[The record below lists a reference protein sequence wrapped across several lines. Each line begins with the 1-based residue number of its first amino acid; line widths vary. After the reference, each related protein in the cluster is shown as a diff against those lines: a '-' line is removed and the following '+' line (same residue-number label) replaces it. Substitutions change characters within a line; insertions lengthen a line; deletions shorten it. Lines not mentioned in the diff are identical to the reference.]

1 MPEAPE
7 VTPETA
13 EEGFGD
19 LHSTAQPTGQNLAAL
34 LCGAVIDLGRSKSAH
49 IAELE
54 GRITSLARLAEEVSA
69 LRADFGALRA
79 EAGSQSEN
87 QQLFSTRL
95 ASIET
100 ALRAQEER
108 QPQLWEQLQQSIRM
122 QQESQ
127 NEKAESQSLQ
137 LQAATESV
145 AQVQGLLAQLQEGQ
159 QALLKRLDS
168 QAEALRALHHAA
180 QEHVTQKEELR
191 SAVQK
196 LEMIAGTSAEIKP
209 LPENI

>member
-1 MPEAPE
+1 MPETSAVTPEAPE
-7 VTPETA
+7 
-13 EEGFGD
+13 EGVGD
-19 LHSTAQPTGQNLAAL
+19 LHRAAQTIGQNLSAL
-34 LCGAVIDLGRSKSAH
+34 LCA
-49 IAELE
+49 
-54 GRITSLARLAEEVSA
+54 ITSLARLAEEVLA

-79 EAGSQSEN
+79 EANSQSEH
-87 QQLFSTRL
+87 QQLFSAKL
-95 ASIET
+95 ATIET
-100 ALRAQEER
+100 ALRAQEEN
-108 QPQLWEQLQQSIRM
+108 QPRLLEQLQQSVRM

-127 NEKAESQSLQ
+127 NEKLGSQSLQ
-137 LQAATESV
+137 LQSAVESV
-145 AQVQGLLAQLQEGQ
+145 AQLQGLLAQLQEGQ

-168 QAEALRALHHAA
+168 QAEALRALHYAA